1 MAHHRQD
8 HGPQE
13 PEEPDRV
20 LRSQL
25 GGDRHNSF
33 PCLTN
38 GICVRL
44 LQFTPTPQGEGLAEV
59 CNAIGRGPQ
68 IGQGKKVEKVS
79 LKRKMENCD
88 EKGDE
93 GVTSDGEAPATDTEA
108 SEAVASD
115 GTASVAG
122 ASVSEVVASHRAT
135 VTNTRLA
142 MPSPSSNKESPAS
155 PVQASS
161 LPQLFSNQFT
171 QHFPPQFSQP
181 FSHPFSQPFSSQFT
195 QPFPPQI
202 SQPFSGQFTQPFPPQ
217 ISQPFPSQFYQ
228 PFPSQFTQPYPNQF
242 SQPFSNQFTQPL
254 PSQFTQPFP
263 NQILQPFSNQF
274 THPFTSQF
282 TQPLPN
288 QFSCP
293 QQPFNMAPTAMT
305 GPSMMPTMA
314 PYDGVMAPVTP
325 ASPPNMPPSDTAS
338 L

>member
-1 MAHHRQD
+1 M
-8 HGPQE
+8 
-13 PEEPDRV
+13 
-20 LRSQL
+20 
-25 GGDRHNSF
+25 
-33 PCLTN
+33 
-38 GICVRL
+38 

-93 GVTSDGEAPATDTEA
+93 AVTSEASATDSEA
-108 SEAVASD
+108 SEAVAGD

-122 ASVSEVVASHRAT
+122 ASVSKVVASLRAT

-202 SQPFSGQFTQPFPPQ
+202 SQPF
-217 ISQPFPSQFYQ
+217 PSQFYQ

-263 NQILQPFSNQF
+263 NQTLQPFSNQF